1 MAKRRVNPN
10 RMELLKL
17 KGQLRTAR
25 RGHKLLKDKRDEL
38 MRLFLDLVRKTADL
52 RTQVEDLLDKANQEM
67 VLARA
72 TMQAAVVESA
82 LLTGLPPLQLEVSE
96 VNTMSVISPVFKL
109 PSAGDEGGADTDTDA
124 VSLAL
129 GSGNLP
135 YGMTSVSGELDQ
147 AIDALREVFP
157 LLLELA
163 EKENQAMLMAMEIE
177 RTRRRVNSLEYVLIP
192 ELLELIVSITMKMEE
207 NERGNLTRLM
217 KVKDMIVEARLEHK
231 KQAKLQFEASPL
243 SVIL

>member
-1 MAKRRVNPN
+1 MAKRRANPN

-17 KGQLRTAR
+17 KNQLNTAR

-38 MRLFLDLVRKTADL
+38 MRQFLEIVRITADL
-52 RTQVEDLLDKANQEM
+52 RGEVEELLEKANQEM

-72 TMQAAVVESA
+72 TMQTAVVESA

-96 VNTMSVISPVFKL
+96 INTMGVVSPVFAL
-109 PSAGDEGGADTDTDA
+109 PSTNNNETVEQVDVTRNI
-124 VSLAL
+124 AL
-129 GSGNLP
+129 GSSNLP

-157 LLLELA
+157 LMLKLA
-163 EKENQAMLMAMEIE
+163 ERENQARLMAAEIE

-192 ELLELIVSITMKMEE
+192 ELMELISSITMKMEE
-207 NERGNLTRLM
+207 NERANLTRLM
-217 KVKDMIVEARLEHK
+217 KVKDMIVEAKIKSGRK
-231 KQAKLQFEASPL
+231 YRTQTSD
-243 SVIL
+243 

>member
-17 KGQLRTAR
+17 KNQLRTAR

-38 MRLFLDLVRKTADL
+38 MRLFLDLVRTTAGL

-109 PSAGDEGGADTDTDA
+109 PSAGDEGVADTDKDA
-124 VSLAL
+124 VRLAL
-129 GSGNLP
+129 GSGDLP

-217 KVKDMIVEARLEHK
+217 KVKDMIVEARLEQK
-231 KQAKLQFEASPL
+231 KQAKPQS
-243 SVIL
+243 